1 MQPEKHHFYFSGYS
15 DDVVLAG
22 HDKASFDEHYATYFL
37 MSNGL
42 VIKAEYTRN
51 GWEIAPTT
59 QRELV
64 TIIPAVDVDD
74 DGTEHTDKRIPKW
87 FKAPGYAPV
96 LIIETE
102 EPLEIVAQNNS
113 LNPFPGI
120 SLVFLRAAKLRK
132 AVIESA
138 EDESGFDED
147 EMPSIEAFMTALK
160 KLNF

>member
-1 MQPEKHHFYFSGYS
+1 MKHQFFFSGYS

-22 HDKASFDEHYATYFL
+22 RDKASFDEHYSTYYL
-37 MSNGL
+37 LSNGL
-42 VIKAEYTRN
+42 VIKAEHTRN

-59 QRELV
+59 QSELV

-74 DGTEHTDKRIPKW
+74 DGTEHTDERIPKW

-102 EPLEIVAQNNS
+102 EPLEIVAQ
-113 LNPFPGI
+113 GEDCD
-120 SLVFLRAAKLRK
+120 VFYGGTPEFIRAAKLRK

-147 EMPSIEAFMTALK
+147 EMPSVEDFMVALK